1 MPLPDS
7 LPTSFTRSMAL
18 AAGVS
23 DDTLQRYVKKG
34 TLLRVR
40 NGIYRRVGP
49 VDPTDHAAYAVA
61 AGRAELLRR
70 RTDHALSHL
79 TAAAVHGLPLPLGL
93 PATTHLTAL
102 DGRATQRSRTA
113 PGVSVHHADSYP
125 PEVVELDD
133 QLVTTPAQ
141 TVADC
146 LRTFPPRV
154 GVPIADGA
162 LRLKIATP
170 DEILDIVHLQCHWP
184 GRVLR
189 TDAALPLVDGRR
201 ESWLESYAAVVLHEW
216 GLPDVVPQ
224 LVVRDEHDR
233 FVARV
238 DGGWPEDN
246 TVLELDG
253 RAKYALPD
261 EDGTVDPGSRWHHEK
276 DRYDAVGN
284 LGYERVR
291 FGLGDLLH
299 HRGVVESRARARRA
313 AGRRTQV
320 QGRLQELPDAGMRL
334 VIRR

>member
-23 DDTLQRYVKKG
+23 DERLRGQVRTGGLV
-34 TLLRVR
+34 RVR
-40 NGIYRRVGP
+40 RGIYRRSGT
-49 VDPTDHAAYAVA
+49 VDPADHGPHAVA
-61 AGRAELLRR
+61 AGRAELAQR
-70 RTDHALSHL
+70 RTQHALSHL

-93 PATTHLTAL
+93 PAVTHLTAL
-102 DGRATQRSRTA
+102 DGQATPRSRTA
-113 PGVSVHHADSYP
+113 PGVVVHHADSYP
-125 PEVVELDD
+125 PEVVERDGV
-133 QLVTTPAQ
+133 LVTTPAQ

-146 LRTFPPRV
+146 LRSFPPRV

-162 LRLKIATP
+162 LRLKVATP
-170 DEILDIVHLQCHWP
+170 DEILDIVHLQCHWQ

-216 GLPDVVPQ
+216 GLPGVVPQ
-224 LVVRDEHDR
+224 LVVRDEDDR

-238 DGGWPEDN
+238 DGGWPQDN

-253 RAKYALPD
+253 VAKYALPD
-261 EDGTVDPGSRWHHEK
+261 DRGVIDPQARWLKEK

-284 LGYERVR
+284 LGHERVR
-291 FGLGDLLH
+291 FGLDDLLH
-299 HRGVVESRARARRA
+299 RRGVVESRVRARRA

-320 QGRLQELPDAGMRL
+320 QGRLEELPDTGMRL
-334 VIRR
+334 LIRR

>member
-1 MPLPDS
+1 MPLPES

-18 AAGVS
+18 EAGVS
-23 DDTLQRYVKKG
+23 DDTLQRHVKARK
-34 TLLRVR
+34 LIRVR
-40 NGIYRRVGP
+40 NGIYRRVGE
-49 VDPTDHAAYAVA
+49 VDPADHATYAVA
-61 AGRAELLRR
+61 AGRAELQQR
-70 RTDHALSHL
+70 RTGHALSHL

-93 PATTHLTAL
+93 PAATHLTAI

-113 PGVSVHHADSYP
+113 PGVLVHHADSYP
-125 PEVVELDD
+125 PEVVEEDD
-133 QLVTTPAQ
+133 LLVTSVAQ

-146 LRTFPPRV
+146 LRAFPPRV
-154 GVPIADGA
+154 GVPVADGA
-162 LRLKIATP
+162 LRLKLATP
-170 DEILDIVHLQCHWP
+170 DEILDVIHLQCHWQ

-216 GLPDVVPQ
+216 GLPRFVPQ
-224 LVVRDEHDR
+224 LVVRDEHGR

-253 RAKYALPD
+253 KAKYTMPD
-261 EDGTVDPGSRWHHEK
+261 GRGRVDPRARWADEK

-284 LGYERVR
+284 LGVERVR

-299 HRGVVESRARARRA
+299 HRGVVESRVRARRA
-313 AGRRTQV
+313 AGRRTDA
-320 QGRLQELPDAGMRL
+320 QGRLEELPDAGMRL
-334 VIRR
+334 VTGR